1 MRYHRIVVMI
11 AAIAAL
17 AGCQGGGPFVT
28 DERGLPTVADGIT
41 VETLAGRLG
50 LEVVEV
56 TSTHVML
63 RNAANTVLIF
73 TPPTSRTF
81 VNGREVAAIGARSRA
96 GGPLRVPG
104 DLEGVLRS
112 ALAPIA
118 KPRAKTPLHGH
129 IVVDAGHGGR
139 DPGAIAVTG
148 LHEKTVNLDV
158 ALQVASLLEGEGL
171 RVTLS
176 RAGDRFVSLDRRSDL
191 ANRANADLFV
201 SIHADASDNPRARGF
216 TAYLH
221 RSASADARAAAK
233 HIERAMAGTEMASR
247 GIRDAD
253 FHVLR
258 ETESPAVL
266 VELGYLSNR
275 EDAQLLGDPA
285 VRQRLAQAIA
295 DGVCS
300 WLRSR

>member
-1 MRYHRIVVMI
+1 MDKAPKQHQQRRQYDDPDS
-11 AAIAAL
+11 L
-17 AGCQGGGPFVT
+17 PT
-28 DERGLPTVADGIT
+28 DERGMPTVADGIN

-50 LEVVEV
+50 LEIAEV
-56 TSTHVML
+56 TSTHVTL

-81 VNGREVAAIGARSRA
+81 VNGREVAAMGARSRA
-96 GGPLRVPG
+96 GGPLRVPR
-104 DLEGVLRS
+104 DLEGVIRS

-118 KPRAKTPLHGH
+118 KPPAKTPLHGH
-129 IVVDAGHGGR
+129 IVVDAGHGGH

-148 LHEKTVNLDV
+148 LHEKIVNLDI
-158 ALQVASLLEGEGL
+158 ALKVASLLEGEGL

-176 RAGDRFVSLDRRSDL
+176 RAGDRFVSLDRRSNL

-201 SIHADASDNPRARGF
+201 SVHADASDNPRARGF
-216 TAYLH
+216 TVYIH

-233 HIERAMAGTEMASR
+233 HIEQAMAETEIASR
-247 GIRDAD
+247 GIRGAG

-266 VELGYLSNR
+266 VELGYLTNR
-275 EDAQLLGDPA
+275 GDAQLLGDSA
-285 VRQRLAQAIA
+285 VRERLAQAITN
-295 DGVCS
+295 GVCN
-300 WLRSR
+300 WMRSR